1 MRTRRE
7 IETAFADRAMLNG
20 AGRLFLVGMGGAGM
34 SGLARLARA
43 RGLSVA
49 GSDAAVSDETN
60 RLREE
65 GFTLTIG
72 HTEESVDQFCPDA
85 LVLSDAI
92 DLNSSPEAAAAERLG
107 IPPLRRSQ
115 LLGWLLEGK
124 RTIAVTG
131 THGKTTT
138 TGMIGAGLT
147 AAGLDPLVV
156 VGASIPAWGGPI
168 LFGTGRWAVVEACE
182 AYDSFH
188 DLDPD
193 IVVVTNLEP
202 DHLDYHGTWEQ
213 LRESVQRF
221 VDRAETDLIVPAEDA
236 GAVSVAEQWR
246 SASGEEATLVQVG
259 DVFDVPD
266 LGLPGEHNRVN
277 ANLARAA
284 CSAALVEDGVDGS
297 VDAKLD
303 RAVEGIRQF
312 TGAERRLQVVFD
324 EAITV
329 VDDYAHHPTEIT
341 ASISA
346 LREKFLGR
354 RLVVVFQPHLYS
366 RTQEHLAEFAS
377 SLSAADLLVIT
388 DIYPAREAPIAGVS
402 SSLIAEKSTTEA
414 YYVPSRHLLPRE
426 VFRLVKE
433 GDVVCGMGAGT
444 IGEFAGQF
452 VAEWKRQGRKP
463 IKVAVLRGGDSSER
477 EVSLHSA
484 NAVAGALRQRGYE
497 VSEIDLADRLLRTGG
512 IAEFQGADRPDVV
525 FLAVHG
531 TNQED
536 GATQG
541 FCELMHIPY
550 TGSGILASALA
561 MNKARAKQ
569 VLSAAGLPVP
579 KGWRLQHG
587 DLVNMPD
594 GDYVVKPNA
603 NGSTVGVSFVTVRD
617 ADRQELTQAID
628 RAFRYDDVVLV
639 EERLVG
645 MEVSVPVLIDQ
656 TLPTIEIVP
665 AAGTY
670 DFANKYT
677 PGATDEIIPARLAP
691 EVYAQTQ
698 LLAKQAHDVL
708 GCAGATRTDMIVT
721 ARGPV
726 ILEVNTLPGLTGTS
740 LLPNSAAA
748 AGIDFPELCHRIT
761 QDALQRAA
769 ERK

>member
-1 MRTRRE
+1 
-7 IETAFADRAMLNG
+7 
-20 AGRLFLVGMGGAGM
+20 MGGAGM

-43 RGLSVA
+43 RGLIVS
-49 GSDAAVSDETN
+49 GSDAAASDETH
-60 RLREE
+60 RLQEE
-65 GFTLTIG
+65 GFSLTIG
-72 HTEESVDQFCPDA
+72 HGETAVDHFCPDA
-85 LVLSDAI
+85 IVLSDAI
-92 DLNSSPEAAAAERLG
+92 DLKTSPEVAAAERLG
-107 IPPLRRSQ
+107 IPRLRRSQ
-115 LLGWLLEGK
+115 LLGWLLEGR

-138 TGMIGAGLT
+138 TGMIGAGLA

-156 VGASIPAWGGPI
+156 VGASIPAWEGPI
-168 LFGTGRWAVVEACE
+168 LFGAGKWAVVEACE

-202 DHLDYHGTWEQ
+202 DHLDYHGTWERLQ
-213 LRESVQRF
+213 ESVQRF
-221 VDRAETDLIVPAEDA
+221 VSRAATDLIVPAEDE
-236 GAVSVAEQWR
+236 GAVGLTENWR
-246 SASGEEATLVQVG
+246 SAHGEEATVVQIG
-259 DVFDVPD
+259 DVYDVPD
-266 LGLPGEHNRVN
+266 LALPGAHNRIN

-284 CSAALVEDGVDGS
+284 CSAALIEDGVNGS
-297 VDAKLD
+297 VDARLD
-303 RAVEGIRQF
+303 RAVEGIRGF
-312 TGAERRLQVVFD
+312 TGAERRLQVVMD
-324 EAITV
+324 ADITV
-329 VDDYAHHPTEIT
+329 VDDYAHHPTEIA

-346 LREKFLGR
+346 LREKFPGR
-354 RLVVVFQPHLYS
+354 RLVVAYQPHLYS
-366 RTQEHLAEFAS
+366 RTREHLDEFAAT
-377 SLSAADLLVIT
+377 LSAADILVVT
-388 DIYPAREAPIAGVS
+388 DIYPAREAPIAGIS

-426 VFRLVKE
+426 VARLVRT

-452 VAEWKRQGRKP
+452 SAEWHRHKRAP

-484 NAVAGALRQRGYE
+484 NAVAAALRSRGYE
-497 VSEIDLADRLLRTGG
+497 VAEMDLADRLLRTGA

-550 TGSGILASALA
+550 TGSRILASALA
-561 MNKARAKQ
+561 MDKARAKL
-569 VLSAAGLPVP
+569 VLAAAGLPVP
-579 KGWRLQHG
+579 NGWRLQRG
-587 DLVNMPD
+587 QTADIPD

-603 NGSTVGVSFVTVRD
+603 NGSTVGVSFVTMRD
-617 ADRQELTQAID
+617 SDRNELEAAIA
-628 RAFRYDDVVLV
+628 RSFRYDDIVLV
-639 EERLVG
+639 EERLNG

-665 AAGTY
+665 AAGAY

-677 PGATDEIIPARLAP
+677 PGATAEIIPARLPA
-691 EVYAQTQ
+691 EVYEQTQ
-698 LLAKQAHDVL
+698 RLAWQAHSAL

-721 ARGPV
+721 PRGPV

-769 ERK
+769 ERR

>member
-1 MRTRRE
+1 MRTRQE
-7 IETAFADRAMLNG
+7 IQSAFSDRAVLSG
-20 AGRLFLVGMGGAGM
+20 AVRLFLVGMGGAGM

-49 GSDAAVSDETN
+49 GSDAAASDETQ
-60 RLREE
+60 RLLEE
-65 GFTLTIG
+65 GFSLTIG
-72 HTEESVDQFCPDA
+72 HGEAAVDHFCPDVV
-85 LVLSDAI
+85 VLSDAI
-92 DLNSSPEAAAAERLG
+92 DLKTSPEVAAAERLG
-107 IPPLRRSQ
+107 IPRLRRSQ

-168 LFGTGRWAVVEACE
+168 LFGSGRWAVVEACE

-202 DHLDYHGTWEQ
+202 DHLDYHGSWELLQ
-213 LRESVQRF
+213 ESVQRF
-221 VDRAETDLIVPAEDA
+221 VDRAGTDLIVPVEDA
-236 GAVSVAEQWR
+236 GAVALAENWR
-246 SASGEEATLVQVG
+246 SASGEEATFVAVG
-259 DVFDVPD
+259 DVYDVPD
-266 LGLPGEHNRVN
+266 MALAGAHNRVN

-284 CSAALVEDGVDGS
+284 CSAALVEDGVNGS
-297 VDAKLD
+297 VDARLD

-312 TGAERRLQVVFD
+312 TGAERRLQVML
-324 EAITV
+324 EADITV

-346 LREKFLGR
+346 LREKFPGR
-354 RLVVVFQPHLYS
+354 RLVVVYQPHLYS
-366 RTQEHLAEFAS
+366 RTRDHLDDFAAT
-377 SLSAADLLVIT
+377 LSASDVFVIT
-388 DIYPAREAPIAGVS
+388 DIYPAREAPIAGIS
-402 SSLIAEKSTTEA
+402 SSLIAEKSTTDA

-426 VFRLVKE
+426 VASLVRP

-444 IGEFAGQF
+444 IGEFAGHF
-452 VAEWKRQGRKP
+452 VAEWKRQNRSP
-463 IKVAVLRGGDSSER
+463 MKVAVLRGGDSSER

-484 NAVAGALRQRGYE
+484 NAVAAALRSRGYD
-497 VSEIDLADRLLRTGG
+497 VTEIDLADRLLRTGL

-561 MNKARAKQ
+561 MDKARAKL

-579 KGWRLQHG
+579 QGLRLNRG
-587 DLVNMPD
+587 DAVDVPD
-594 GDYVVKPNA
+594 GEYVVKPNA
-603 NGSTVGVSFVTVRD
+603 NGSTVGVSFVSVSNGDRD
-617 ADRQELTQAID
+617 ELTAAIE
-628 RAFRYDDVVLV
+628 RAFRYDDTVLV

-665 AAGTY
+665 AQGTY

-677 PGATDEIIPARLAP
+677 PGATEEIIPARLTP
-691 EVYAQTQ
+691 EIYDETQ
-698 LLAKQAHDVL
+698 RLAKQAHDAL

-721 ARGPV
+721 DRGPV

-761 QDALQRAA
+761 QDALSRAA
-769 ERK
+769 ERR